1 MNIYVGN
8 LHYDIESEDL
18 KELFIQLGEVSSAKV
33 IKDRETGR
41 SSGYGFVEMD
51 NDDEGKVAISRLDQF
66 EWEGRKIRVS
76 EARPRA
82 DRRQRSNNRY

>member
-51 NDDEGKVAISRLDQF
+51 NDEDGKVAISRLDQF

>member
-8 LHYDIESEDL
+8 LHYDVESEDL

-51 NDDEGKVAISRLDQF
+51 NDEEGKVAISRLDQF